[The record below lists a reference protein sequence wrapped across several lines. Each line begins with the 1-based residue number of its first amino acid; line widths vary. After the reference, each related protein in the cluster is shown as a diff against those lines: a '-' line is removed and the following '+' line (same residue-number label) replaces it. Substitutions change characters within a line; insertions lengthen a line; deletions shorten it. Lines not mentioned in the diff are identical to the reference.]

1 VIVTPAPPGAGVTI
15 TGTSLTNASVVQ
27 FGGVAA
33 ASLNVDGPTQITA
46 TVPTAAITGKI
57 TVTTPGG
64 TATSPT
70 DFTVIRP
77 PTVTSFTPASGQV
90 GTLVTLNGTNLGT
103 ATAVT
108 FGNVNVTAPLTVVS
122 PTSIKVTVPAGA
134 LTGRIAVTNPAA
146 GAQSATNFTL
156 LPRITGFGAASGSD
170 DTVVT
175 ILGTSFTGVTAVK
188 FGTVSATFT
197 FVSDG
202 EITALVPAAA
212 ITGRV
217 SVTTPGGTATS
228 PADFVITAAVF

>member
-1 VIVTPAPPGAGVTI
+1 M
-15 TGTSLTNASVVQ
+15 
-27 FGGVAA
+27 
-33 ASLNVDGPTQITA
+33 
-46 TVPTAAITGKI
+46 
-57 TVTTPGG
+57 
-64 TATSPT
+64 
-70 DFTVIRP
+70 IRP

-90 GTLVTLNGTNLGT
+90 GTLVTLNGTNLDRHRRHLR
-103 ATAVT
+103 
-108 FGNVNVTAPLTVVS
+108 NVSVTAPITVVS

-156 LPRITGFGAASGSD
+156 MPRITGFGAVSGSD

-197 FVSDG
+197 VVSDG